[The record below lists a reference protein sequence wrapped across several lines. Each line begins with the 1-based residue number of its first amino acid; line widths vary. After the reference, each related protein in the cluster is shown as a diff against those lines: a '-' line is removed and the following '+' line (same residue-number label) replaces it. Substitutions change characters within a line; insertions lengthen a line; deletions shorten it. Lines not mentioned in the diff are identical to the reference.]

1 MENNEMQ
8 DPRTGEWVEERMASL
23 DPSKNWKPDAAQ
35 GLNRFHHMQ
44 KARHRR
50 FLGAVWAA
58 VAASVAGVALFLAAP
73 AACAGAGCAKPSNG
87 PVSAEPLPAP
97 APAAIP
103 VPTPEPAAPASPV
116 AAAPAP
122 APVPAPVAA
131 PFNYKAQG
139 SEMAPITVELYTD
152 YECPHCATV
161 FMGVVPEFVR
171 DYVKTGKVRFI
182 HRDFPL
188 NMHQYAKLAARYA
201 NAAGTLGHYDAVV
214 HQLFRTQNSWA
225 LTGDIGTQV
234 AQVLPPAV
242 MDKVR
247 NLVAND
253 AHLDDTVSADVA
265 AGQQV
270 RLTMTPT
277 MVVTYKGKT
286 QMLAPVPQYELLKS
300 YLDELLAK

>member
-1 MENNEMQ
+1 
-8 DPRTGEWVEERMASL
+8 MASL
-23 DPSKNWKPDAAQ
+23 EPSNHWKPDPSQA
-35 GLNRFHHMQ
+35 LDRFHRLQ
-44 KARHRR
+44 KTRHRR
-50 FLGAVWAA
+50 WVGLSWAA
-58 VAASVAGVALFLAAP
+58 VAASVAVVAIFLAAP
-73 AACAGAGCAKPSNG
+73 ATCAGAGCAKPTNG
-87 PVSAEPLPAP
+87 PVAAIPLPAEPP
-97 APAAIP
+97 AP
-103 VPTPEPAAPASPV
+103 PAPV

-122 APVPAPVAA
+122 APAPAPIPS

-139 SEMAPITVELYTD
+139 SEMAPITAELYTD

-188 NMHQYAKLAARYA
+188 NMHQYSKLAARYA

-253 AHLDDTVSADVA
+253 THLDDTVSADVA

-270 RLTMTPT
+270 HLTMTPT
-277 MVVTYKGKT
+277 MIVTYKGKS

>member
-1 MENNEMQ
+1 MQ

-23 DPSKNWKPDAAQ
+23 EPPKNWKPDASQ
-35 GLNRFHHMQ
+35 GLEQFHRMKKGH
-44 KARHRR
+44 HRR
-50 FLGAVWAA
+50 WLGAAWAA
-58 VAASVAGVALFLAAP
+58 VAASVAGVVIFLALP
-73 AACAGAGCAKPSNG
+73 TPCAGAGCAKPANG
-87 PVSAEPLPAP
+87 PVAAISQPAESPAP
-97 APAAIP
+97 VPIP
-103 VPTPEPAAPASPV
+103 VPETPTPASPV

-122 APVPAPVAA
+122 APAPIPS

-139 SEMAPITVELYTD
+139 SEMAPITAELYTD

-234 AQVLPPAV
+234 AQVLPPDV

-253 AHLDDTVSADVA
+253 AHLDDTVNADVA

-277 MVVTYKGKT
+277 MIITYKGKS

>member
-1 MENNEMQ
+1 MENNEIQ
-8 DPRTGEWVEERMASL
+8 DPGTGEWVEARIASL
-23 DPSKNWKPDAAQ
+23 EPSNNWRPDAAQ
-35 GLNRFHHMQ
+35 GLERFQRMRR
-44 KARHRR
+44 ARRR
-50 FLGAVWAA
+50 RWVGLSGAA
-58 VAASVAGVALFLAAP
+58 VAASVAVVAIFLATP
-73 AACAGAGCAKPSNG
+73 STCEGAGCAKPATG
-87 PVSAEPLPAP
+87 PAAAREPVAPPPAP
-97 APAAIP
+97 APAA
-103 VPTPEPAAPASPV
+103 E

-122 APVPAPVAA
+122 SPAPA
-131 PFNYKAQG
+131 PLPSPVNYKVSG
-139 SEMAPITVELYTD
+139 SEMAPVTVELYTD

-171 DYVKTGKVRFI
+171 DWVKTGKVRFI

-225 LTGDIGTQV
+225 LTGDLGTQV

-265 AGQQV
+265 AGREA

-277 MVVTYKGKT
+277 MIVTYKGKS

>member
-1 MENNEMQ
+1 MQ

-23 DPSKNWKPDAAQ
+23 EPSKTWKPDPAQ
-35 GLNRFHHMQ
+35 GLDRFHRMK
-44 KARHRR
+44 KAQHRR
-50 FLGAVWAA
+50 WLGVTWAA
-58 VAASVAGVALFLAAP
+58 VAASVAGVAMFLAAP
-73 AACAGAGCAKPSNG
+73 ATCAGAGCAKPVTG
-87 PVSAEPLPAP
+87 PAAALEQPAPSPAPLPVATPAPAEPAP
-97 APAAIP
+97 AP
-103 VPTPEPAAPASPV
+103 PV

-122 APVPAPVAA
+122 APAPAPIPS
-131 PFNYKAQG
+131 PFNYKASG
-139 SEMAPITVELYTD
+139 SEMAPVTAELYTD

-188 NMHQYAKLAARYA
+188 NMHQYSKLAARYA

-234 AQVLPPAV
+234 AQVLPPDV

-247 NLVAND
+247 NLVVND
-253 AHLDDTVSADVA
+253 PHLDDTVSADVA

-277 MVVTYKGKT
+277 MIVTYKGKS

-300 YLDELLAK
+300 YLDELLAR

>member
-1 MENNEMQ
+1 MQ
-8 DPRTGEWVEERMASL
+8 DPRTGEWVESRMSSL
-23 DPSKNWKPDAAQ
+23 EPSKNWKPDVAQ
-35 GLNRFHHMQ
+35 GLERFHD
-44 KARHRR
+44 KRRGRHRR
-50 FLGAVWAA
+50 WVGLSWAA
-58 VAASVAGVALFLAAP
+58 VAASVAVVAIFLATP
-73 AACAGAGCAKPSNG
+73 ATCAGAGCAKPANG
-87 PVSAEPLPAP
+87 PVSAEPVPVETPAP
-97 APAAIP
+97 APVVGTDP
-103 VPTPEPAAPASPV
+103 
-116 AAAPAP
+116 APAP
-122 APVPAPVAA
+122 APVGAAPAPAAVAS

-139 SEMAPITVELYTD
+139 SEMAPITAELYTD

-161 FMGVVPEFVR
+161 FMGVVPQFVR

-253 AHLDDTVSADVA
+253 THLDDTVSADVA

-270 RLTMTPT
+270 HLTMTPT
-277 MVVTYKGKT
+277 MMITYKGKS